1 MTGDCIQL
9 TPDVAYSEGIA
20 YHQTKLNLER
30 FFEIEFDIYLGK
42 KDEGADG
49 ITFVI
54 HNDPRGFNAFGTYGE
69 CMGYGRWRKD
79 YLRGAY
85 ISPSIAIEFDTYQNL
100 SQNDPACDH
109 AAYLEGGTNF
119 HTSFWNN
126 DNTSYNLEDDR
137 MHNFRFRW
145 NPESKMVKVTLDG
158 NVVYE
163 GKRDLVN
170 DVFDGQTK
178 VIWGFTASNCTI
190 STGTRL
196 NMGSRMIRNIGPIRP
211 ITDGSESMD
220 ASLMR
225 RRLTGRRR
233 ISANGDG
240 GDKKLAG

>member
-1 MTGDCIQL
+1 MTRYLLLAFSLLMTHLTIAQFNLIGDAKYMTGDCIQL

-30 FFEIEFDIYLGK
+30 FFEIEFDIYLGS

-79 YLRGAY
+79 YLGGNY
-85 ISPSIAIEFDTYQNL
+85 ISPSIAIEFDTYQNFQ
-100 SQNDPACDH
+100 QNDPSSDH

-119 HTSFWNN
+119 HPNFWNN
-126 DNTSYNLEDDR
+126 DNANYNLEDDR

-145 NPESKMVKVTLDG
+145 NPRTQQIKVTLDG
-158 NVVYE
+158 NTVYE

-170 DVFDGQTK
+170 EVFGGQTK
-178 VIWGFTASNCTI
+178 VIWGFTAS
-190 STGTRL
+190 
-196 NMGSRMIRNIGPIRP
+196 
-211 ITDGSESMD
+211 
-220 ASLMR
+220 
-225 RRLTGRRR
+225 TGRKFNLQYFCLKSWVLDEESQK
-233 ISANGDG
+233 IKQATQN
-240 GDKKLAG
+240 